1 MSLDRK
7 HSPKTEAPS
16 PGKRRHMAFAAA
28 ASTALAAAA
37 AALCVMMVLV
47 AATQGGAL
55 STSPPLMLLSS
66 ARRASINAAFSRSGL
81 GQARTRQV
89 KTVVA
94 RLQNL
99 LGQAAQV
106 RAYGNIYKRYGDA
119 WRGLPASPAR
129 RDQDSELQRGDETRA
144 RSSAHRKTAGASG
157 VTPCNAGGGAVVFS
171 ARCAPYPFGGLPLWQ
186 TPQAAGSA
194 TLGPFGAE
202 ASAQSIATSAVSI
215 GATMPP
221 TDVSNAKKRQSLI
234 AAAIAAGVA
243 APSPGT
249 AMPAWA
255 VTDIPKSTA
264 GGLPSQSDRL
274 CPRGCHQGGAHEP
287 RASGGLTLPGTATK
301 LKQGRLEASMDAY
314 IRAGLSAPSGLGGP
328 VPAQPVWVGGKAAAG
343 TLPAHGGDVAQRLAA
358 DESAIATLTKD
369 VNELL
374 TANQYLMTE
383 AALGGR
389 PGPRGIPGPPG
400 PPGVH

>member
-7 HSPKTEAPS
+7 PTAEAPS
-16 PGKRRHMAFAAA
+16 PGKSRHMAFAAA

-129 RDQDSELQRGDETRA
+129 RDQDSELQRLTQSES
-144 RSSAHRKTAGASG
+144 SSA
-157 VTPCNAGGGAVVFS
+157 
-171 ARCAPYPFGGLPLWQ
+171 
-186 TPQAAGSA
+186 
-194 TLGPFGAE
+194 E
-202 ASAQSIATSAVSI
+202 
-215 GATMPP
+215 
-221 TDVSNAKKRQSLI
+221 
-234 AAAIAAGVA
+234 
-243 APSPGT
+243 
-249 AMPAWA
+249 
-255 VTDIPKSTA
+255 
-264 GGLPSQSDRL
+264 
-274 CPRGCHQGGAHEP
+274 
-287 RASGGLTLPGTATK
+287 K
-301 LKQGRLEASMDAY
+301 LR
-314 IRAGLSAPSGLGGP
+314 
-328 VPAQPVWVGGKAAAG
+328 
-343 TLPAHGGDVAQRLAA
+343 
-358 DESAIATLTKD
+358 
-369 VNELL
+369 
-374 TANQYLMTE
+374 
-383 AALGGR
+383 
-389 PGPRGIPGPPG
+389 
-400 PPGVH
+400 

>member
-7 HSPKTEAPS
+7 PSPAEAPS

-47 AATQGGAL
+47 AATHGGAL
-55 STSPPLMLLSS
+55 STSPPLTLLSS
-66 ARRASINAAFSRSGL
+66 ARRASINAAFSSPGL

-119 WRGLPASPAR
+119 WRGLPAAPAR

-171 ARCAPYPFGGLPLWQ
+171 ARCAPYPFGGLPLWH

-194 TLGPFGAE
+194 PLGPFGAE

-274 CPRGCHQGGAHEP
+274 CLRGCHQGAHET
-287 RASGGLTLPGTATK
+287 RASEGLTLPGTAPK
-301 LKQGRLEASMDAY
+301 LEQGRLEATMDAY